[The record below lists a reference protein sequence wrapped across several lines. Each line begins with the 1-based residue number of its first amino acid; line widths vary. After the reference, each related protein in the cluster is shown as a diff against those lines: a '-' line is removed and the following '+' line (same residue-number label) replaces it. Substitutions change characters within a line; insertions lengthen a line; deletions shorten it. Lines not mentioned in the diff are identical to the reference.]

1 MHRDAL
7 LSTTENDAL
16 AEFRDEQ
23 ERVDLSLRYMFGLR
37 VDI

>member
-7 LSTTENDAL
+7 LSTTGNDAL
-16 AEFRDEQ
+16 AELRDEQ